1 MARKTTRN
9 AQGGG
14 TIRQRKDGRWE
25 ARYTVGRDP
34 GTGKQIQRSVYGS
47 TQREVRQKLAQIT
60 ASIDTGTY
68 KEPCRMTLGQWLDIW
83 QKDYLRDV
91 KESTAALHEMQIRLH
106 IKPAI
111 GAIRL
116 EALNPHDIQ
125 ELYNRMSDEKGLSA
139 LTVKALHSTLH
150 KALQQAVSNG
160 YIRTNPTDACM
171 LPRVEKKEITPLDA
185 AQTAA
190 FLKVIEGHKF
200 ERLYK
205 LALFTG
211 MREGEIMGL
220 PWDAVDF
227 DKGTITI
234 RQQLHPALRKGEGPY
249 ITTPKSGKPRTI
261 TPAPFVMRLLK
272 SQRARQ
278 AEQRLKAGPFW
289 EDSGLVFTNERGGFL
304 ARNTMYNNFKRLAAQ
319 AGVPDARFHD
329 LRHTYA
335 VTALQV
341 GDDIKTVQQ
350 NLGHHT
356 AAFTLD
362 TYAHVTEDMKKSS
375 ANRMEDFIKQV
386 LNL

>member
-47 TQREVRQKLAQIT
+47 TQKEVRQKLAQIT

-83 QKDYLRDV
+83 QRDYLRDV
-91 KESTAALHEMQIRLH
+91 KESTAAVHRQRIRLY
-106 IKPAI
+106 IVPAL
-111 GAIRL
+111 GAVRL
-116 EALNPHDIQ
+116 EALNPHSVQ
-125 ELYNRMSDEKGLSA
+125 ELYNSLLDRGLSPQ
-139 LTVKALHSTLH
+139 TVQGVHATMH
-150 KALQQAVSNG
+150 KAIQQAVSNG
-160 YIRTNPTDACM
+160 YIRTNPADACT
-171 LPRVEKKEITPLDA
+171 LPRAEKKEITPLDA

-190 FLKVIEGHKF
+190 FLKAVEGH
-200 ERLYK
+200 RLECLFK

-220 PWDAVDF
+220 PWNAVDF

-234 RQQLHPALRKGEGPY
+234 RQQLHPALRKGEKPY
-249 ITTPKSGKPRTI
+249 ITTPKNGKPRTI
-261 TPAPFVMRLLK
+261 TPAPFVMRLLR

-278 AEQRLKAGPFW
+278 VEERLKAGPLW
-289 EDSGLVFTNERGGFL
+289 EDTGLVFTNARGGVL
-304 ARNTMYNNFKRLAAQ
+304 ARNTMYDAFKRFIAQ
-319 AGVPDARFHD
+319 AGAPQARFHD

-335 VTALQV
+335 VNALQA

-362 TYAHVTEDMKKSS
+362 TYAHVTEDMQKAS
-375 ANRMEDFIKQV
+375 AKRMETFIKQV